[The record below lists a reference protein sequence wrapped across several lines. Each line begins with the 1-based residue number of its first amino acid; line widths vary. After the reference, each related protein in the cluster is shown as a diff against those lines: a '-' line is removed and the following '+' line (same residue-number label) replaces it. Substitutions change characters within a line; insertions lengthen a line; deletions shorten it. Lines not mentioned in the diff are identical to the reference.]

1 LDDQSA
7 QRLQIDKTVCEANW
21 QLLRS
26 ADIQAKVQQVFNEL
40 SFTPSDDPEQQLYNG
55 FLKDADKQTCE
66 RVRHASAQAFSEQ
79 QFVFQDARLNAML
92 LRYRAR
98 HFPESLSAEERG
110 QWEEWRRERLVNPA
124 YGAGITLEPFSAR
137 IAELR
142 LTPISREQ
150 QQLLTDLECY
160 AAGLVE

>member
-1 LDDQSA
+1 
-7 QRLQIDKTVCEANW
+7 
-21 QLLRS
+21 LRS

-66 RVRHASAQAFSEQ
+66 RVRHASGQTFTEQ

-98 HFPESLSAEERG
+98 HFPESLSAVERG

-124 YGAGITLEPFSAR
+124 YGAGITLELFSAR

-142 LTPISREQ
+142 QTPISSEQ